1 MNYLGQLSGERI
13 LITGAS
19 GFLGSHVCDRLCK
32 NGAEVHGVSRKER
45 TNDTSVRWQG
55 NMEDIEVV
63 QNLSVPLN
71 LVVFSSIRSCN
82 WGLI

>member
-19 GFLGSHVCDRLCK
+19 GFLGSHVCDLCK

-45 TNDTSVRWQG
+45 AMMKCTLVAG

-71 LVVFSSIRSCN
+71 RLFSSSIRSCN
-82 WGLI
+82 WGC